1 MAYANNQPMRAG
13 AADGRGANVNAHA
26 QHHAGNRMAP
36 AASAHRAPAARHS
49 PAHRRVRSAARRR
62 IALKCVCALA
72 VLLAALLWPATCP
85 PDDLPPSGDAGVVQP
100 LPIATP
106 TPTPAPTAE
115 PVPARVTISAAG
127 DCTLGYDP
135 QLGYSNSLPNE
146 LERQGGDY
154 SYFFRDVYPV
164 FASDDLTVVN
174 LECAFTES
182 NSRVEGKTFC
192 FKGDP
197 LYRNM
202 LTEGSIEVVSLGNN
216 HARDYGD
223 AGFNDT
229 VDALREAGVGFAVN
243 GISCVREVNG
253 IRVGFLSY
261 RNHTPELDSLKADIA
276 SLRAQCDVVV
286 CSFHWGEEYRN
297 VANSE
302 QLERGRAAVDYGAD
316 LVLGH
321 HPHVIGSI
329 EQYKGVYICYSLGNF
344 CFGGNRNPEDK
355 DSFIFRQTFELTE
368 QGAVSVGI
376 EIVPCRISSTDSRN
390 DYQPT
395 IYGREDAL
403 RVLERLN
410 SYSAPLEYGVALDES
425 ALGWQW
431 IDG

>member
-1 MAYANNQPMRAG
+1 
-13 AADGRGANVNAHA
+13 
-26 QHHAGNRMAP
+26 
-36 AASAHRAPAARHS
+36 
-49 PAHRRVRSAARRR
+49 
-62 IALKCVCALA
+62 
-72 VLLAALLWPATCP
+72 
-85 PDDLPPSGDAGVVQP
+85 
-100 LPIATP
+100 
-106 TPTPAPTAE
+106 
-115 PVPARVTISAAG
+115 
-127 DCTLGYDP
+127 
-135 QLGYSNSLPNE
+135 
-146 LERQGGDY
+146 
-154 SYFFRDVYPV
+154 
-164 FASDDLTVVN
+164 
-174 LECAFTES
+174 
-182 NSRVEGKTFC
+182 
-192 FKGDP
+192 
-197 LYRNM
+197 M

-223 AGFNDT
+223 TGFNDT

-329 EQYKGVYICYSLGNF
+329 ELYKGVYICYSLGNF

-368 QGAVSVGI
+368 QGAVSV
-376 EIVPCRISSTDSRN
+376 VSR
-390 DYQPT
+390 
-395 IYGREDAL
+395 
-403 RVLERLN
+403 
-410 SYSAPLEYGVALDES
+410 
-425 ALGWQW
+425 
-431 IDG
+431 